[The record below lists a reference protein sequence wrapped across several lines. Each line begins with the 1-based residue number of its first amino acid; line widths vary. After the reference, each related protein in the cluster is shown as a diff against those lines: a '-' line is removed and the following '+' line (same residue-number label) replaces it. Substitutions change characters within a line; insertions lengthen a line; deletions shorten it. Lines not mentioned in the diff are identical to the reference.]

1 MAFTQSTSV
10 NNNLEA
16 CDKSWFTFLH
26 WSMMILLHLPPTFT
40 KVKSINSSDKKFSFL
55 GKNSS
60 PMSSDFVFSQ
70 NLNYLNCGIV
80 ALEEVDRLIGL
91 RLADH
96 HTVVVLL
103 VLHIP
108 PS

>member
-1 MAFTQSTSV
+1 MTIIV
-10 NNNLEA
+10 VI
-16 CDKSWFTFLH
+16 
-26 WSMMILLHLPPTFT
+26 ILIYHG
-40 KVKSINSSDKKFSFL
+40 DDHE
-55 GKNSS
+55 KNE
-60 PMSSDFVFSQ
+60 D
-70 NLNYLNCGIV
+70 LNYLNSGIV

-103 VLHIP
+103 VLHVP